1 MAGME
6 RVGVR
11 DLRNNTRQVLDRVAA
26 GESIVITVD
35 GRPAAELRPIARR
48 PRSVSRESLIAF
60 LQSRQAD
67 PTLKSE
73 LRELVPDTT
82 DDLPL

>member
-1 MAGME
+1 VSGCGIFGTTPG
-6 RVGVR
+6 RSS
-11 DLRNNTRQVLDRVAA
+11 TVAA

-35 GRPAAELRPIARR
+35 GRPAAELRPLGTR
-48 PRSVSRESLIAF
+48 PRSVRKESLIAF
-60 LQSRQAD
+60 LQSRQAE
-67 PTLKSE
+67 PTLRSE